1 MQKATGKIKVQYS
14 HFEHALR
21 RGFSCFMLSLR
32 VIPNSVDDTEIR
44 ALREQYHLSQDF
56 LLLLTLKIFLLSATV
71 MFGCF
76 IMSSPMDQIKH
87 PTRKSNNLVLN
98 CFDMKVQR
106 GFFLSDRRGLLIRKI
121 TVCLLFSFCLNRT

>member
-14 HFEHALR
+14 HLEHALR
-21 RGFSCFMLSLR
+21 RGFSCFMLSL
-32 VIPNSVDDTEIR
+32 DDAEIR